1 VLSGNEA
8 GSTKAIGRRLQA
20 LQAHLKLTGRAF
32 CDLTGIQ
39 ANRFSQ
45 WKSGTHPP
53 SIDGAIAIR
62 RKWGVT
68 LDWIY
73 FGSPSGM
80 PGDLL
85 AELMAI
91 ERALDGDERPAPK
104 RRPRARKNPLRR
116 ASYP

>member
-1 VLSGNEA
+1 
-8 GSTKAIGRRLQA
+8 
-20 LQAHLKLTGRAF
+20 LQAHLKLTATGF

-39 ANRFSQ
+39 PNRFSQ

-53 SIDGAIAIR
+53 SIDGAMAIR

-85 AELMAI
+85 ADLMAA
-91 ERALDGDERPAPK
+91 ERALAAEGPPPK
-104 RRPRARKNPLRR
+104 RKARTRKRPFSR
-116 ASYP
+116 AS

>member
-1 VLSGNEA
+1 VLSGNDA

-20 LQAHLKLTGRAF
+20 LQAHLKLTAVAF

-39 ANRFSQ
+39 TNRFSQ

-53 SIDGAIAIR
+53 SIDGAMAIR

-85 AELMAI
+85 ADLLAA
-91 ERALDGDERPAPK
+91 ERALGTAERPAAK
-104 RRPRARKNPLRR
+104 RRPRTRKNPLRR